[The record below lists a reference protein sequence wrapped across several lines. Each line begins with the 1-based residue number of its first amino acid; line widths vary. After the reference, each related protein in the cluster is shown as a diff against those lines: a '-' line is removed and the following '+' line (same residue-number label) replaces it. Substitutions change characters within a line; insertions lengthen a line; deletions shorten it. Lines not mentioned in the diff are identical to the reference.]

1 MYADIEALVLSGELF
16 NGKERSSSPT
26 RSVSPSSMKQDE
38 DDEDPGWHDE
48 DLRNFMDNNRSIS
61 PLTTASSSQ
70 AQAKESIGMG
80 PGRTGVKGVIR
91 DRDEAE
97 EINRLKRHAEMD
109 EVRKRM
115 EKSSLGGKTFLEEER
130 AKGPG
135 EKVDELVLRERE
147 REKERENERRDV
159 FGRPREGKF
168 GHLREVDVFNYLS
181 AVEKEENG
189 VWVVVHLYEPSL
201 DRCFILD
208 DTLAHLARIYPDT
221 KFLRCRAAALG
232 FASTNKT
239 KSKKPKSSSSLG
251 MNRPSKLIRNS
262 GGDDSDDEDVSE
274 KRRYRDQDED
284 DEDDREGGDPYE
296 EDNVDLDMLPTVL
309 VYRDGELVHNWVRVD
324 WEAGDAGVEELLEKH
339 QILPKPGTFFGQF
352 SVPSDGEDGDEDLIW
367 SDDDS

>member
-1 MYADIEALVLSGELF
+1 MNN
-16 NGKERSSSPT
+16 NG
-26 RSVSPSSMKQDE
+26 
-38 DDEDPGWHDE
+38 
-48 DLRNFMDNNRSIS
+48 SIS

-70 AQAKESIGMG
+70 AQAKESIRMG

-91 DRDEAE
+91 DRDKAE
-97 EINRLKRHAEMD
+97 EINRLKQHAEMD

-135 EKVDELVLRERE
+135 EKVDELVLRKRE

-168 GHLREVDVFNYLS
+168 GHLREMDVFNYLS

-189 VWVVVHLYEPSL
+189 VWVVVHL
-201 DRCFILD
+201 CFILD
-208 DTLAHLARIYPDT
+208 NTLAHLARIYLDT

-239 KSKKPKSSSSLG
+239 KSKKPKSSSPLG
-251 MNRPSKLIRNS
+251 INRPSRLIWNS
-262 GGDDSDDEDVSE
+262 GGDDSDDED
-274 KRRYRDQDED
+274 
-284 DEDDREGGDPYE
+284 DEDDREDGDPYE
-296 EDNVDLDMLPTVL
+296 EDNVDFDMLPTVL

-339 QILPKPGTFFGQF
+339 QILPKPRTFFGQF
-352 SVPSDGEDGDEDLIW
+352 SVPSDGEDGDSEGLIW